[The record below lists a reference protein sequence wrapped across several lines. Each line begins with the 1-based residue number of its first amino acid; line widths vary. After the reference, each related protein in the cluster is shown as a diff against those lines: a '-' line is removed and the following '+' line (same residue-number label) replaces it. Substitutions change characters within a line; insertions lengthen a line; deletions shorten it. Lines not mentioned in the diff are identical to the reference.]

1 MHYPTRH
8 PLPTLEDRIVAHLSF
23 SPATRSQLCEALDTS
38 RTNLGRALTTLLDE
52 GSVVPVRS
60 NAPGRGRPTQLL
72 TLNASA
78 AHAVGLLVT
87 RTSCA
92 AVMLSRSGTV
102 LASAHIVSPASPTL
116 LGCLEQTCEALSASA
131 TSQGIDVSRVRAVGV
146 GAPIPMGRHARVA
159 SDAYPSVED
168 VASVTGRWWQAVP
181 VVDNTV
187 RMAAFAEGLWGAGSG
202 MSSFIYLRLDP
213 AEMNN
218 VYTVPVYDDIRR
230 ELATNLYL
238 QLRERGDHSFAKW
251 MAAMTDFDIPLVNT
265 ARSDLDEVTSD

>member
-8 PLPTLEDRIVAHLSF
+8 PLPTLEDRIIAHLSL
-23 SPATRSQLCEALDTS
+23 SPATRSKLCEALDTS

-102 LASAHIVSPASPTL
+102 LAAARIVSPTSPTL
-116 LGCLEQTCEALSASA
+116 WSASNRPA
-131 TSQGIDVSRVRAVGV
+131 RHCLRAPPPRGSTC
-146 GAPIPMGRHARVA
+146 ACRAAWEAASSPI
-159 SDAYPSVED
+159 
-168 VASVTGRWWQAVP
+168 
-181 VVDNTV
+181 
-187 RMAAFAEGLWGAGSG
+187 FAW
-202 MSSFIYLRLDP
+202 
-213 AEMNN
+213 
-218 VYTVPVYDDIRR
+218 
-230 ELATNLYL
+230 
-238 QLRERGDHSFAKW
+238 
-251 MAAMTDFDIPLVNT
+251 
-265 ARSDLDEVTSD
+265 

>member
-8 PLPTLEDRIVAHLSF
+8 PLPTLEDRIVAHLSL

-102 LASAHIVSPASPTL
+102 LASPRIPDAPGVPRTDLRGTVCERYLPGDRRVAGACSGGWGSDSDGPSCASSI
-116 LGCLEQTCEALSASA
+116 GCLS
-131 TSQGIDVSRVRAVGV
+131 
-146 GAPIPMGRHARVA
+146 
-159 SDAYPSVED
+159 
-168 VASVTGRWWQAVP
+168 
-181 VVDNTV
+181 
-187 RMAAFAEGLWGAGSG
+187 
-202 MSSFIYLRLDP
+202 
-213 AEMNN
+213 
-218 VYTVPVYDDIRR
+218 
-230 ELATNLYL
+230 
-238 QLRERGDHSFAKW
+238 ER
-251 MAAMTDFDIPLVNT
+251 
-265 ARSDLDEVTSD
+265 

>member
-38 RTNLGRALTTLLDE
+38 RTNLGRALTTLLNE

-116 LGCLEQTCEALSASA
+116 LGCLEQTCEDADRERAPHRGGATASP
-131 TSQGIDVSRVRAVGV
+131 VVGV
-146 GAPIPMGRHARVA
+146 SHRECPDPLFCGDEADGC
-159 SDAYPSVED
+159 
-168 VASVTGRWWQAVP
+168 
-181 VVDNTV
+181 
-187 RMAAFAEGLWGAGSG
+187 G
-202 MSSFIYLRLDP
+202 M
-213 AEMNN
+213 
-218 VYTVPVYDDIRR
+218 
-230 ELATNLYL
+230 
-238 QLRERGDHSFAKW
+238 
-251 MAAMTDFDIPLVNT
+251 
-265 ARSDLDEVTSD
+265 

>member
-8 PLPTLEDRIVAHLSF
+8 PLPTLEDRIVAHLSL

-38 RTNLGRALTTLLDE
+38 RTNLGRALATLLNE

-92 AVMLSRSGTV
+92 AVMLSRSDTV
-102 LASAHIVSPASPTL
+102 LAAAHIVSPESPTL

-131 TSQGIDVSRVRAVGV
+131 RLTGEGPQPRLWWGCALGVSHRECPDPLFCGDEADGC
-146 GAPIPMGRHARVA
+146 
-159 SDAYPSVED
+159 
-168 VASVTGRWWQAVP
+168 
-181 VVDNTV
+181 
-187 RMAAFAEGLWGAGSG
+187 G
-202 MSSFIYLRLDP
+202 M
-213 AEMNN
+213 
-218 VYTVPVYDDIRR
+218 
-230 ELATNLYL
+230 
-238 QLRERGDHSFAKW
+238 
-251 MAAMTDFDIPLVNT
+251 
-265 ARSDLDEVTSD
+265 

>member
-102 LASAHIVSPASPTL
+102 LTSAPSSPPHPRRS
-116 LGCLEQTCEALSASA
+116 
-131 TSQGIDVSRVRAVGV
+131 
-146 GAPIPMGRHARVA
+146 
-159 SDAYPSVED
+159 
-168 VASVTGRWWQAVP
+168 
-181 VVDNTV
+181 
-187 RMAAFAEGLWGAGSG
+187 WGASNRPARHCLRAPPPRGSTCRG
-202 MSSFIYLRLDP
+202 CVQWGLGLRFRW
-213 AEMNN
+213 AVM
-218 VYTVPVYDDIRR
+218 R
-230 ELATNLYL
+230 E
-238 QLRERGDHSFAKW
+238 
-251 MAAMTDFDIPLVNT
+251 
-265 ARSDLDEVTSD
+265 